1 MLNGNMQK
9 TIAKH
14 VSFEGK
20 GLHSGKNCT
29 VRLLPAHENSGI
41 VFKRIDIAEDNIIP
55 ADFKYISNSNLC
67 TTLKNYNSEAKIFTV
82 EHLLAAIKGNDID
95 NVLIECNSPEIPA
108 LDGSALEFDKIIKK
122 AGIHY
127 QENNLKK
134 FIIVKKEITVKNNNG
149 SKIILSPL
157 NGFKLKCT
165 IKFPEPIGQQN
176 LEFTKPLTEI
186 YKEVFNARTFCFFR
200 DIESMKKNGFAK
212 GGSLKNAIVI
222 KNNKVLNEDG
232 LRDRNEFVKHKIL
245 DLIGDLALGNY
256 NLIGSIEAICPGH
269 EINKAI
275 LEKLFSSYNNYNILD
290 EKQSNLESKVV
301 SAIITSNI

>member
-1 MLNGNMQK
+1 MQK
-9 TIAKH
+9 TIAKE
-14 VSFEGK
+14 VTFEGK
-20 GLHSGKNCT
+20 GLHSGKNCK
-29 VRLLPAHENSGI
+29 VSLIPAHENSGI
-41 VFKRIDIAEDNIIP
+41 VFKRIDIEEDNLIP

-82 EHLLAAIKGNDID
+82 EHLLAAVKGNDID
-95 NVLIECNSPEIPA
+95 NLLIECNSPEIPA

-122 AGIHY
+122 AGIHH
-127 QENNLKK
+127 QENSFKK
-134 FIIVKKEITVKNNNG
+134 YIVVKKEITVKNNNG
-149 SKIILSPL
+149 SKITLSPS
-157 NGFKLKCT
+157 NEFKLKCI
-165 IKFPEPIGQQN
+165 IKFPEPIGEQN
-176 LEFTKPLTEI
+176 LEFNKPLTEI
-186 YKEVFNARTFCFFR
+186 YKEVFSARTFCFFR

-222 KNNKVLNEDG
+222 KNNSILNEDG

-256 NLIGSIEAICPGH
+256 NLIGSIKAICPGH

-290 EKQSNLESKVV
+290 EKQYNLESKVGPGL
-301 SAIITSNI
+301 IIGNI